1 MVKYFFPLMMLLIT
15 KPVFAIYQSSP
26 SIKKTLVVK
35 SLEEFRDLPVKVK
48 KDRVKEVKKEI
59 KKHKEKQEIDDTT
72 LLHAILAII
81 LPPLA
86 VYLHEEEI
94 NTKFWISL
102 ILSMIFWVPG
112 IVYAM
117 LVVLDQI

>member
-26 SIKKTLVVK
+26 SIQKTLVVK

-59 KKHKEKQEIDDTT
+59 KKHKENQEIDDTT
-72 LLHAILAII
+72 LLHVILAII

>member
-72 LLHAILAII
+72 LLHVILAII